1 MPRDVRWDSSGIT
14 GNVDIQFS
22 RDGGLTF
29 QTIISDTS
37 NDGVE
42 TVALMGMTTRYAR
55 IRIVS
60 KDNPKVTDTSLKNF
74 SLL

>member
-14 GNVDIQFS
+14 GNVEIQFS

-29 QTIISDTS
+29 QTIISDTP

-42 TVALMGMTTRYAR
+42 TVALMGMTTRRAR
-55 IRIVS
+55 IRVVS
-60 KDNPKVTDTSLKNF
+60 MDNRRVTDTSLNNF